1 MAREELS
8 SDGWIVKQ
16 ATLGITINKTIMSY
30 LKKVEA
36 LVFLFFIIIQEAYK
50 YLRRENNS
58 ILYLSDVIFC
68 LLRQSL

>member
-1 MAREELS
+1 MAGEELS

-30 LKKVEA
+30 LKKVAA

-50 YLRRENNS
+50 YLRRENN

>member
-1 MAREELS
+1 MAGEELS

-50 YLRRENNS
+50 YLRRENN